1 MRGLQ
6 GMTVAELRET
16 LADFPDEAIVIAAS
30 DYGDRSHTTQ
40 VLPIQAARGVSRDQV
55 SDSAYSRSGWKL
67 KTDEENDVDNG
78 DVAFVVIGSKS
89 DLWD

>member
-1 MRGLQ
+1 MRSLK

-16 LADFPDEAIVIAAS
+16 LADFPDDAIVIAAS

-40 VLPIQAARGVSRDQV
+40 VLPIQATRGVSRDQV
-55 SDSAYSRSGWKL
+55 SD
-67 KTDEENDVDNG
+67 VDNG
-78 DVAFVVIGSKS
+78 EVAFVVIGSES